1 MRMIPLLAFA
11 LVIYALAAFISPSL
25 LTAAIV
31 DITLPSGAVWSFNF
45 GDVVV
50 ALGLV
55 LLFLEILKATRTS
68 AAAALDHALSMLVC
82 VAALLG
88 FLLLPGLGTSDFFLL
103 FLMTVIDV
111 IAGFTVSLMG
121 ARRDIGYGGSWPGE
135 GRE

>member
-11 LVIYALAAFISPSL
+11 LVVYALAAFISPAL

-31 DITLPSGAVWSFNF
+31 DIALPSGAVWSFDF

-55 LLFLEILKATRTS
+55 LLFLEVLKATRTS

-121 ARRDIGYGGSWPGE
+121 ARRDIGYGGWPGD

>member
-1 MRMIPLLAFA
+1 MRLIPLLAFA
-11 LVIYALAAFISPSL
+11 VAVYAVAAFIGGSL
-25 LTAAIV
+25 LTAAILEV
-31 DITLPSGAVWSFNF
+31 TLPSGAVWSFNF

-68 AAAALDHALSMLVC
+68 AAAALDHGLSMLVC
-82 VAALLG
+82 VLALLG
-88 FLLLPGLGTSDFFLL
+88 FLLVPALGTSDFFLL

-121 ARRDIGYGGSWPGE
+121 ARRDIGYGGWPGD